1 MWLEAGEEL
10 DDIIPGVRLAKGERI
25 LMEVSRKFTQEKLRA
40 LAFQSGF
47 FWQVMPAPVPVL
59 VPDPG
64 KRARWQHAWG
74 PPLAAPH
81 V

>member
-10 DDIIPGVRLAKGERI
+10 EDIIPGVRLAKGERI

-47 FWQVMPAPVPVL
+47 FWQVILGVQGPGNEPAYF
-59 VPDPG
+59 
-64 KRARWQHAWG
+64 
-74 PPLAAPH
+74 
-81 V
+81 